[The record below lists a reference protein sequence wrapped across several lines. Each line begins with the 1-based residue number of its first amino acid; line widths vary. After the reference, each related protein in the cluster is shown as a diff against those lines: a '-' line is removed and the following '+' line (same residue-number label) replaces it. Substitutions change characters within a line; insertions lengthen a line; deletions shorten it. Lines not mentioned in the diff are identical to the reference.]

1 MGEGNEKFR
10 GRALTAAV
18 PHPAA
23 LLLPALSRIRRA
35 SGWIFLLGMN
45 AACGLDFGVG
55 DRVFECPPEVTNC
68 VSCNADGS
76 CRELQLTDPALPDP
90 TGGRGPGLPALPAP
104 SPDASV
110 PPEQPPPIPIAPT
123 PPSGSPDAGP
133 TSPPDAGPPDPPPS
147 TVCAEYSSRT
157 SDSLCLDG
165 DEQCFS
171 LGSVL
176 SPALVAWLDPTTLP
190 QDGSRYWCDRSGQRH
205 HALLQPD
212 AGGVVIEP
220 DGRAVSAALARS
232 LLLDGAW
239 LSSSG
244 GTQPVLVAGNFAV
257 VLAAAALP
265 ETGQPFEL
273 FESGEQ
279 SRINLTLQPGTGRAE
294 GKITSLETALVT
306 APVVTQSSV
315 YDGAFHLYSLY
326 RRSEV
331 RVLDDVLQLRL
342 NGVLEFRGSSIAIPR
357 ALDLSSARPPR
368 VGARS
373 TAAGTSTTGRGR
385 IAAAILFRGA
395 VPEDELARL
404 ENFLCQALAVC
415 GAPTPVTPP
424 TITPVPLPPAA
435 LAPAGAASAR

>member
-1 MGEGNEKFR
+1 MMGEGNEKFR
-10 GRALTAAV
+10 ERPL
-18 PHPAA
+18 PAA
-23 LLLPALSRIRRA
+23 LLLPVSSRVRRA
-35 SGWIFLLGMN
+35 SGWILLLGVQG
-45 AACGLDFGVG
+45 ACGLDFGIG
-55 DRVFECPPEVTNC
+55 DRVFQCPLEVTDC

-76 CRELQLTDPALPDP
+76 CREPLQSLTGPALPEP
-90 TGGRGPGLPALPAP
+90 PGGTGPSLPVLPGR

-110 PPEQPPPIPIAPT
+110 PPEQLPLPPLVQPT
-123 PPSGSPDAGP
+123 PSGPPDAGLA
-133 TSPPDAGPPDPPPS
+133 SPPDAGPSEPPS
-147 TVCAEYSSRT
+147 AVCAEYSSRT
-157 SDSLCLDG
+157 SDSLCLEG
-165 DEQCFS
+165 DEKCFS

-176 SPALVAWLDPTTLP
+176 SPALVAWLDPTSLP

-205 HALLQPD
+205 HALLQPEV
-212 AGGVVIEP
+212 GGAVVEA
-220 DGRAVSAALARS
+220 DGRAVSEALARS
-232 LLLDGAW
+232 LLLDGGW
-239 LSSSG
+239 LSSSA

-257 VLAAAALP
+257 VLAAAGLP
-265 ETGQPFEL
+265 DTGQPFEL

-279 SRINLTLQPGTGRAE
+279 SRINLTLVPGTGRAE

-357 ALDLSSARPPR
+357 ALDLSSAQPPR
-368 VGARS
+368 VGSRS

-404 ENFLCQALAVC
+404 ENFLCEALAVC
-415 GAPTPVTPP
+415 GAPASATPIPVL
-424 TITPVPLPPAA
+424 PVPSIPAA
-435 LAPAGAASAR
+435 SVPAGATPAR

>member
-1 MGEGNEKFR
+1 
-10 GRALTAAV
+10 
-18 PHPAA
+18 
-23 LLLPALSRIRRA
+23 
-35 SGWIFLLGMN
+35 
-45 AACGLDFGVG
+45 
-55 DRVFECPPEVTNC
+55 
-68 VSCNADGS
+68 
-76 CRELQLTDPALPDP
+76 
-90 TGGRGPGLPALPAP
+90 
-104 SPDASV
+104 
-110 PPEQPPPIPIAPT
+110 
-123 PPSGSPDAGP
+123 
-133 TSPPDAGPPDPPPS
+133 
-147 TVCAEYSSRT
+147 
-157 SDSLCLDG
+157 LCLEG
-165 DEQCFS
+165 DELCFS

-190 QDGSRYWCDRSGQRH
+190 QDGSRYWCDRSGQGH
-205 HALLQPD
+205 HALLQPE
-212 AGGVVIEP
+212 AGGAVVEA

-279 SRINLTLQPGTGRAE
+279 SRINLTLLPGTGRAE

-368 VGARS
+368 VGTRS

-404 ENFLCQALAVC
+404 ENFLCEALAVC
-415 GAPTPVTPP
+415 GAPVPATPP
-424 TITPVPLPPAA
+424 IITPVPFPPAA
-435 LAPAGAASAR
+435 LPPGPSAPTGTAAPR